1 MLAARGRRNF
11 STPGAKIAPQQCKY
25 VKESLHYNGLCMAPW
40 LLPVLKAVLP
50 HVKTIYETAAPVFT
64 KKRVE
69 AVPDP
74 TVVQQQIAELQAAAA
89 QNAAHVKELAAQL
102 QSTVAAL
109 EQAAAL
115 AEHRLRRATIIAA
128 VAAAFSASAL
138 FIALLAVLR

>member
-1 MLAARGRRNF
+1 
-11 STPGAKIAPQQCKY
+11 
-25 VKESLHYNGLCMAPW
+25 MAPW
-40 LLPVLKAVLP
+40 LIPVLKAVLP
-50 HVKTIYETAAPVFT
+50 HVKTIYDTAAPVFT

-74 TVVQQQIAELQAAAA
+74 TVLQQQIAELQAAAA

-115 AEHRLRRATIIAA
+115 AEHRLRRATILAA
-128 VAAAFSASAL
+128 VAVAFSVSAL
-138 FIALLAVLR
+138 FIALVALFR

>member
-1 MLAARGRRNF
+1 
-11 STPGAKIAPQQCKY
+11 
-25 VKESLHYNGLCMAPW
+25 MAPW

-50 HVKTIYETAAPVFT
+50 HVKTIYDTAAPVFT

-74 TVVQQQIAELQAAAA
+74 SVVQQQIAELQGAAA

-109 EQAAAL
+109 EQAAGL